1 MIQNIIQK
9 IFWSKAFE
17 EIREGHRKMCYELG
31 IKDGQDEFDN
41 NNKFYKEFAEAYNN
55 ESIILN

>member
-1 MIQNIIQK
+1 MIHNIIHK

-17 EIREGHRKMCYELG
+17 EVREGHRKMCYELG
-31 IKDGQDEFDN
+31 IKDGQDEFDK

-55 ESIILN
+55 ESIISN

>member
-1 MIQNIIQK
+1 
-9 IFWSKAFE
+9 
-17 EIREGHRKMCYELG
+17 MCYELG